1 LQINPKA
8 FENIPAWIDRA
19 IVTSDFLTAGIERSR
34 SKDYEDPF
42 RLAMFSNAKELDAV
56 IGEVK
61 DNEFI
66 QDAKVRAVVFRE
78 KLERLKNKA

>member
-1 LQINPKA
+1 MGTA
-8 FENIPAWIDRA
+8 
-19 IVTSDFLTAGIERSR
+19 DFLTEGIERSR

-42 RLAMFSNAKELDAV
+42 RLAMFGNSEELDAV

-66 QDAKVRAVVFRE
+66 QEAKVRAVTFRE
-78 KLERLKNKA
+78 KLAKLV